1 MKANEKG
8 VYNWNTVLD
17 EMDVKKLSILRNHLE
32 SLEINRNIALLLANY
47 RFSKRN

>member
-17 EMDVKKLSILRNHLE
+17 EMDVKKLAILKFLSSRGRPRIDLME
-32 SLEINRNIALLLANY
+32 
-47 RFSKRN
+47 